1 MTTSIASKPGFT
13 TFKLDEQ
20 KYYGL
25 TATQIDRK
33 LISRGGRPSKTDKKP
48 FIFLLQSL
56 MSSSYYG
63 FVGLLKC
70 NID

>member
-1 MTTSIASKPGFT
+1 MDLWARAKAVMTTSIASKPGFT

-33 LISRGGRPSKTDKKP
+33 LISRGGRPSKTDKKKHLY
-48 FIFLLQSL
+48 FFCSL
-56 MSSSYYG
+56 
-63 FVGLLKC
+63 
-70 NID
+70 